1 MTKEY
6 VFQFVF
12 VRPPQ
17 KANDQNLARKF
28 VYYDKSK
35 KTSLHKQI
43 VEILNGADTYNKA
56 IQIAR
61 AFITSKITLN
71 NIPSHL

>member
-1 MTKEY
+1 MTKDY

-28 VYYDKSK
+28 ANCDKSK
-35 KTSLHKQI
+35 RLHYI
-43 VEILNGADTYNKA
+43 SN
-56 IQIAR
+56 
-61 AFITSKITLN
+61 
-71 NIPSHL
+71 